1 MQIKNRPASPA
12 VEECIWWE
20 TLTSTL
26 VENFF
31 LTLVFH
37 GDEYE
42 EQEEDFW
49 IKKGPPFPFGG
60 GGPLVLATTYSRTA
74 SRPHYHRRL
83 SS

>member
-42 EQEEDFW
+42 EQEEDF
-49 IKKGPPFPFGG
+49 G
-60 GGPLVLATTYSRTA
+60 
-74 SRPHYHRRL
+74 
-83 SS
+83 